1 MEKKIEALTKKLV
14 AQCVGQD
21 AGVVIGAAFNV
32 AQTALNQVP
41 DKRMLAAVAATLRS
55 QADMIDKMAGG
66 SRH

>member
-41 DKRMLAAVAATLRS
+41 DKRVLAAVAATLRD
-55 QADMIDKMAGG
+55 QAAMIDKMAQGG
-66 SRH
+66 RH